1 MTVTSPKFV
10 VKIPEENITK
20 KNRTL
25 RKTMRGH
32 GISRDFMPILRY
44 PACYCDSKYA
54 RRHSGCK
61 MSEMQSSYAT
71 ESCLF
76 LCLKSL

>member
-25 RKTMRGH
+25 RKAMRGH
-32 GISRDFMPILRY
+32 GIPRDFMSLLRY
-44 PACYCDSKYA
+44 TACYCDIEYA
-54 RRHSGCK
+54 RRYTDRK
-61 MSEMQSSYAT
+61 MSEVQSGYTT

>member
-25 RKTMRGH
+25 RKAMRGH
-32 GISRDFMPILRY
+32 GIPRDFMSLLRHT
-44 PACYCDSKYA
+44 ACYCDSEHA
-54 RRHSGCK
+54 RRYSDCK

>member
-1 MTVTSPKFV
+1 MTPTPPKFV
-10 VKIPEENITK
+10 VKIPEKHITEK
-20 KNRTL
+20 I
-25 RKTMRGH
+25 KTMRGH

-76 LCLKSL
+76 LRLKSL